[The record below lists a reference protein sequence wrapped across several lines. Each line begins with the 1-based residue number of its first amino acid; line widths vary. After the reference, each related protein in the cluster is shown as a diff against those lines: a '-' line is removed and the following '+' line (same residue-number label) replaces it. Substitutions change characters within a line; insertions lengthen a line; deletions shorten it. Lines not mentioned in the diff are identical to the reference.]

1 MKKNIKI
8 NIHRITRVE
17 GHGNVV
23 IDIKKGLIKELRF
36 EIIESPRFFEAIL
49 RGRKYDEAQHI
60 MSRICGI
67 CAVSHTSASLKAIED
82 AMGITISKQATLLRK
97 LAFHGEMLQ
106 SHILHLYFLV
116 LPDFFKV
123 GSIVPL
129 TKSHPDAVKRGLR
142 LKKLANE
149 ICYTIAG
156 RHIHPISLFP
166 GGVAYTPRES
176 ELKGLKKRLEDSFED
191 LEATLE
197 LFKTFKTLEYSKK
210 REYLSLKEDGKYA
223 FYDGKIASNLKYSA
237 KPRDYR
243 KLIKESIV
251 PHSVAKHAKIIP
263 PPPLLKRGEN
273 KGGYMVGALARVCNN
288 FNQLSPKAKKA
299 AKELGLTPLSC
310 NPFMNN
316 AAQLVESFHCTDD
329 AIKIIDKLLSNG
341 LKKEELKKSPLPP
354 FKNGGHR
361 EDYTGIGVVEAPRG
375 TLYHEYT
382 IDKNGI
388 VTDANC
394 IIPTAQNLRIIEQ
407 DLRGFVPTILSKPK
421 DEITRDIESLVRAY
435 DPCISCSTHIM
446 DVRFV

>member
-1 MKKNIKI
+1 MKKDIKI
-8 NIHRITRVE
+8 NIHHITRVE

-23 IDIKKGLIKELRF
+23 IDVKKGIIKELRL
-36 EIIESPRFFEAIL
+36 EIVESPRFYEAML

-82 AMGITISKQATLLRK
+82 ALGITISKQATLLRK
-97 LAFHGEMLQ
+97 LAFHGEMIQ

-129 TKSHPDAVKRGLR
+129 TKTHPDAVTRGLR

-149 ICYTIAG
+149 ICEIVAG

-166 GGVAYTPRES
+166 GGVAHLPKVG
-176 ELKGLKKRLEDSFED
+176 ELKTLKKKLEDSFED

-197 LFKTFKTLEYSKK
+197 LFKTFKTVEHSKE
-210 REYLSLKEDGKYA
+210 REYLSLKQSGEYA
-223 FYDGKIASNLKYSA
+223 LYSGDIASNLKYSA
-237 KPRDYR
+237 KPKDYR

-251 PHSVAKHAKIIP
+251 SYSTAKQAVTTP
-263 PPPLLKRGEN
+263 PAPLFKGES
-273 KGGYMVGALARVCNN
+273 GGTYMVGALARVCNN
-288 FNQLSPKAKKA
+288 FKQLSPRAKKA
-299 AKELGLTPLSC
+299 AKELGLTPLSS

-316 AAQLVESFHCTDD
+316 TAQLVESFHCTED

-341 LKKEELKKSPLPP
+341 LKREGLKKPKK
-354 FKNGGHR
+354 FG
-361 EDYTGIGVVEAPRG
+361 TGVGIVEAPRG
-375 TLYHEYT
+375 ILFHEY
-382 IDKNGI
+382 IINKDGI
-388 VTDANC
+388 VTNANC
-394 IIPTAQNLRIIEQ
+394 IIPTGQNLRMMEE
-407 DLRGFVPTILSKPK
+407 DLRGVVPTILNKPK
-421 DEITRDIESLVRAY
+421 DEIVRNIETLVRAY

-446 DVRFV
+446 NVKFV

>member
-1 MKKNIKI
+1 MHKNIKI
-8 NIHRITRVE
+8 DIHHITRVE

-23 IDIKKGLIKELRF
+23 IDIKKGVIKELKL
-36 EIIESPRFFEAIL
+36 EIVESPRFYEAML

-82 AMGITISKQATLLRK
+82 ALGITISKQATLLRK
-97 LAFHGEMLQ
+97 LAFHGEILQ

-123 GSIVPL
+123 GSVVPL
-129 TKSHPDAVKRGLR
+129 TKTNPDAVTRGLR
-142 LKKLANE
+142 LKKLGNE
-149 ICYTIAG
+149 ICEIIAG

-166 GGVAYTPRES
+166 GGVAHLPKIS
-176 ELKGLKKRLEDSFED
+176 ELKTLKKKLEDSFED

-197 LFKTFKTLEYSKK
+197 LFKGFKTLEYSKE
-210 REYLSLKEDGKYA
+210 REYLSLKQEGEFA
-223 FYDGKIASNLKYSA
+223 FYDGNMVSNLKYST

-251 PHSVAKHAKIIP
+251 PYSTAKHTKS
-263 PPPLLKRGEN
+263 K
-273 KGGYMVGALARVCNN
+273 KGIYMVGALARVCNN
-288 FNQLSPKAKKA
+288 FKQLSPKAKKA
-299 AKELGLTPLSC
+299 AKELGLTPLC
-310 NPFMNN
+310 FNPFMNN
-316 AAQLVESFHCTDD
+316 TAQLVESFHCTED
-329 AIKIIDKLLSNG
+329 AIKLIDKLLSSG
-341 LKKEELKKSPLPP
+341 LKKEELKKPKLPHS
-354 FKNGGHR
+354 GR
-361 EDYTGIGVVEAPRG
+361 STGVGIVEAPRG

-394 IIPTAQNLRIIEQ
+394 IIPTAQNLRMIEE
-407 DLRGFVPTILSKPK
+407 DLRGFVPTILDKPK
-421 DEITRDIESLVRAY
+421 HEIVRNIETLVRAY

>member
-1 MKKNIKI
+1 MKKDIKI
-8 NIHRITRVE
+8 NIHHITRVE

-23 IDIKKGLIKELRF
+23 IDIKKGVIKDLRL
-36 EIIESPRFFEAIL
+36 EIVESPRFYEAML

-82 AMGITISKQATLLRK
+82 AMGITISKQATFLRK

-116 LPDFFKV
+116 LPDFFRV

-129 TKSHPDAVKRGLR
+129 AASHPDAVKRGLR

-166 GGVAYTPRES
+166 GGVAYTPKQN
-176 ELKGLKKRLEDSFED
+176 ELRALRKRLEESFED

-197 LFKTFKTLEYSKK
+197 LFKTFKIPEYSEK
-210 REYLSLKEDGKYA
+210 REYLSLKEEGEYA
-223 FYDGKIASNLKYSA
+223 LYSGKIQSTQKYSA
-237 KPRDYR
+237 KPKDYR
-243 KLIKESIV
+243 KLIKESIA
-251 PHSVAKHAKIIP
+251 PYSTAKHTKS
-263 PPPLLKRGEN
+263 K
-273 KGGYMVGALARVCNN
+273 KGAYMVGALARLCNN
-288 FNQLSPKAKKA
+288 FNQLSYRAKKA
-299 AKELGLTPLSC
+299 AKELSLTAQSF

-316 AAQLVESFHCTDD
+316 AAQLVESFHCTED
-329 AIKIIDKLLSNG
+329 AIKIIDKLLSAG
-341 LKKEELKKSPLPP
+341 IKKEELKKPKK
-354 FKNGGHR
+354 FG
-361 EDYTGIGVVEAPRG
+361 TGIGIVEAPRG
-375 TLYHEYT
+375 ILFHEYT
-382 IDKNGI
+382 INKDGI

-394 IIPTAQNLRIIEQ
+394 IIPTAQNLQMIEE

-421 DEITRDIESLVRAY
+421 DEVVKNIETLVRAY

-446 DVRFV
+446 NVRFV

>member
-1 MKKNIKI
+1 MHKNIKI
-8 NIHRITRVE
+8 DIHHITRVE
-17 GHGNVV
+17 GHGNIV
-23 IDIKKGLIKELRF
+23 IDIKKGVIKKLRL
-36 EIIESPRFFEAIL
+36 EIVESPRFFEAML

-116 LPDFFKV
+116 LPDFFRV

-129 TKSHPDAVKRGLR
+129 AETHPDVVKLGLR

-166 GGVAYTPRES
+166 GGVAYTPKQS
-176 ELKGLKKRLEDSFED
+176 ELKESKKKLEHSLED

-197 LFKTFKTLEYSKK
+197 IFKTFKSIEYSQK
-210 REYLSLKEDGKYA
+210 REYLSLKEEGEYA
-223 FYDGKIASNLKYSA
+223 LYSGKIQSSQKYSA
-237 KPRDYR
+237 KPKDYR
-243 KLIKESIV
+243 KLINESIV
-251 PHSVAKHAKIIP
+251 PYSTAKHTKS
-263 PPPLLKRGEN
+263 R
-273 KGGYMVGALARVCNN
+273 KGTYMVGALARICNN
-288 FNQLSPKAKKA
+288 FNQLSPRAKKA

-316 AAQLVESFHCTDD
+316 AAQLVELFHCTED

-341 LKKEELKKSPLPP
+341 LKKEELKKPKK
-354 FKNGGHR
+354 FG
-361 EDYTGIGVVEAPRG
+361 TGVGIVEAPRG
-375 TLYHEYT
+375 ILFHEYT
-382 IDKNGI
+382 IDKDGI

-394 IIPTAQNLRIIEQ
+394 IIPTAQNLKIIEE
-407 DLRGFVPTILSKPK
+407 DLRGFVLSILSKPK
-421 DEITRDIESLVRAY
+421 AEIVRDIETLVRAY

-446 DVRFV
+446 EVKFA

>member
-1 MKKNIKI
+1 MHKDIKI
-8 NIHRITRVE
+8 NIHHITRVE

-23 IDIKKGLIKELRF
+23 IDIKKGIIKELRL
-36 EIIESPRFFEAIL
+36 EIVESPRFYEAMI

-82 AMGITISKQATLLRK
+82 AMGITISRQATLLRK
-97 LAFHGEMLQ
+97 LAFHGEMIQ

-123 GSIVPL
+123 GSVVPL
-129 TKSHPDAVKRGLR
+129 TKTHSDAVNRGLR

-149 ICYTIAG
+149 ICEIVAG

-166 GGVAYTPRES
+166 GGVAHLPKVS
-176 ELKGLKKRLEDSFED
+176 DLKTLKKKLEDSFED

-197 LFKTFKTLEYSKK
+197 LFKTFKTPEYFKE
-210 REYLSLKEDGKYA
+210 REYLCLKENGEYA
-223 FYDGKIASNLKYSA
+223 LYSGDIASNLKYSA
-237 KPRDYR
+237 KPKDYR

-251 PHSVAKHAKIIP
+251 PYSTAKQAKTIP
-263 PPPLLKRGEN
+263 PSPLFQRGEN

-288 FNQLSPKAKKA
+288 FKQLSPRAKKA
-299 AKELGLTPLSC
+299 AKELGLTPLSS
-310 NPFMNN
+310 NPFTNN
-316 AAQLVESFHCTDD
+316 AAQLVESFHCTED

-341 LKKEELKKSPLPP
+341 LKREELTPPGPLFKK
-354 FKNGGHR
+354 KRGGS
-361 EDYTGIGVVEAPRG
+361 IGVGIVEAPRG
-375 TLYHEYT
+375 ILFHEYT
-382 IDKNGI
+382 INRDGI

-394 IIPTAQNLRIIEQ
+394 IIPTAQNLRMMEE
-407 DLRGFVPTILSKPK
+407 DLRGFVPTILNKPK
-421 DEITRDIESLVRAY
+421 DEIVRNIETLVRAY

-446 DVRFV
+446 DVKFV

>member
-1 MKKNIKI
+1 MKKDLKI
-8 NIHRITRVE
+8 NIHHITRVE

-23 IDIKKGLIKELRF
+23 IDIKKGAIKELKL
-36 EIIESPRFFEAIL
+36 EIVESPRFFEAML

-116 LPDFFKV
+116 LPDFFHV

-129 TKSHPDAVKRGLR
+129 AGSHPDAVRCGLR

-149 ICYTIAG
+149 VCYTIAG

-166 GGVAYTPRES
+166 GGVAYMPKEN
-176 ELKGLKKRLEDSFED
+176 ELKELKKQLERSFED
-191 LEATLE
+191 LETTLE
-197 LFKTFKTLEYSKK
+197 LFKTFKAIEYSQK
-210 REYLSLKEDGKYA
+210 REYLSLKEEGEYA
-223 FYDGKIASNLKYSA
+223 LYSGKIQSSQKYSA
-237 KPRDYR
+237 KPKDYR

-251 PHSVAKHAKIIP
+251 PYSTAKHTKS
-263 PPPLLKRGEN
+263 R
-273 KGGYMVGALARVCNN
+273 KGTYMVGALARVCNN
-288 FNQLSPKAKKA
+288 FNQLSPRAKKA
-299 AKELGLTPLSC
+299 AKELGLIPLSY

-316 AAQLVESFHCTDD
+316 AAQLVESFHCTED

-341 LKKEELKKSPLPP
+341 LKKEELKKPKK
-354 FKNGGHR
+354 FG
-361 EDYTGIGVVEAPRG
+361 TGVGIVEAPRG
-375 TLYHEYT
+375 ILFHEYT
-382 IDKNGI
+382 INKDGI

-394 IIPTAQNLRIIEQ
+394 IIPTAQNLQMIEE
-407 DLRGFVPTILSKPK
+407 DLKGFLPTILDKPK
-421 DEITRDIESLVRAY
+421 DEIVKNIETLVRAY

-446 DVRFV
+446 DVKFV

>member
-1 MKKNIKI
+1 MKKDLKI
-8 NIHRITRVE
+8 NIHHITRVE
-17 GHGNVV
+17 GHGNIV
-23 IDIKKGLIKELRF
+23 IDIKKGAIKELKL
-36 EIIESPRFFEAIL
+36 EIVESPRFFEAML

-82 AMGITISKQATLLRK
+82 AMGITISKQATELRK

-129 TKSHPDAVKRGLR
+129 TKTNPDAVIRGLR

-149 ICYTIAG
+149 ICEIVAG

-166 GGVAYTPRES
+166 GGVAYTPKIN
-176 ELKGLKKRLEDSFED
+176 ELKELKKRLEGSFVD
-191 LEATLE
+191 LEATVE
-197 LFKTFKTLEYSKK
+197 LFKTFKTLEYSRE
-210 REYLSLKEDGKYA
+210 REYLSLRQDGEFA
-223 FYDGKIASNLKYSA
+223 IYDGKIVSSQKYSS
-237 KPRDYR
+237 KPKDYR
-243 KLIKESIV
+243 KILKENIV
-251 PHSVAKHAKIIP
+251 PQSVAKHATSK
-263 PPPLLKRGEN
+263 
-273 KGGYMVGALARVCNN
+273 KGTYMVGALARVCNN
-288 FNQLSPKAKKA
+288 FKQLSSKAKKA
-299 AKELGLTPLSC
+299 AKELGLTPLSS

-316 AAQLVESFHCTDD
+316 AAQLVESFHCTED
-329 AIKIIDKLLSNG
+329 AIKLIDKLLSGG
-341 LKKEELKKSPLPP
+341 LKQEELKKPKRAHS
-354 FKNGGHR
+354 GHS
-361 EDYTGIGVVEAPRG
+361 TGVGVVEAPRG

-394 IIPTAQNLRIIEQ
+394 IIPTAQNLRMIEE
-407 DLRGFVPTILSKPK
+407 DLRGFVPTILDKPK
-421 DEITRDIESLVRAY
+421 DEIVRNIETLVRAY